1 MRSASSF
8 SESWERSS
16 LTRLEVSETEEDF
29 VEGRRV
35 IGVRVIVADVVAG
48 GILVVVGEVR

>member
-1 MRSASSF
+1 
-8 SESWERSS
+8 
-16 LTRLEVSETEEDF
+16 LEVSETEEDF